1 MTKGHTEAEGYVASL
16 RQMAQWIRDGNAA
29 DPDELDAAAEFIERH
44 APASAASTRLN
55 RQLGRSMQENARL
68 KIRLAELEQGQ

>member
-44 APASAASTRLN
+44 ARLSRVDAALAG
-55 RQLGRSMQENARL
+55 QLGRSMQENARL